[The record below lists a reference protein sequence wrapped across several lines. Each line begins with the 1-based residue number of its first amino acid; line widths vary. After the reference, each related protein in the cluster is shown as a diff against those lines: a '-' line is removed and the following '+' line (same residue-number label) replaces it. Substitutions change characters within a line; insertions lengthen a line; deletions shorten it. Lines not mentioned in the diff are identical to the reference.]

1 MAENQTM
8 RGTNAKFWSCPENQP
23 KHPNKGARFVPHG
36 LSILQEGR
44 RQAAGGISAKQ
55 PRPSKNGRLRG
66 RQAFEAASGKHS
78 FLGKVVSSSW
88 F

>member
-23 KHPNKGARFVPHG
+23 KHPNKGAGFVPHG
-36 LSILQEGR
+36 LSISQEGR
-44 RQAAGGISAKQ
+44 QQAAGGISAKQ
-55 PRPSKNGRLRG
+55 PRPSENGRLRG
-66 RQAFEAASGKHS
+66 WQALEAASGKYS
-78 FLGKVVSSSW
+78 ILGKVGSYYW